1 MKQFKVIKAY
11 KALTKL
17 GQQDL
22 PIKLAFDLFKIK
34 QALQPQWDF
43 QLDEENK
50 LAANAKVNA
59 DGSVTF
65 DSPEAAEAFRQ
76 KLKEL
81 SNIDVDLKVKPVQI
95 PLSIPGLT
103 LSMDD
108 IDALDCFVQF
118 TTNQKGGN

>member
-43 QLDEENK
+43 QVDEENK
-50 LAANAKVNA
+50 LTTSAKVNP
-59 DGSVTF
+59 DGTVSF
-65 DSPEAAEAFRQ
+65 DSPEAADAFRQ
-76 KLKEL
+76 KLKDL
-81 SNIDVDLKVKPVQI
+81 SDIDVDLKITPARI

>member
-1 MKQFKVIKAY
+1 MKQAAIIKAY
-11 KALTKL
+11 RAINKL
-17 GQQDL
+17 GRQDL

-43 QLDEENK
+43 QVDEENK
-50 LAANAKVNA
+50 LAVNAKVNA

-81 SNIDVDLKVKPVQI
+81 SDIDVDLKITPARI

>member
-1 MKQFKVIKAY
+1 MKQFKIIKAY

-22 PIKLAFDLFKIK
+22 PIRLAFDLFKIK

-50 LAANAKVNA
+50 LAASAKVSA

-76 KLKEL
+76 KL
-81 SNIDVDLKVKPVQI
+81 SDIDVDLKITPARI

-108 IDALDCFVQF
+108 IDALACFVHF
-118 TTNQKGGN
+118 TTHQKGGN

>member
-1 MKQFKVIKAY
+1 MKQFKIIKAY

-43 QLDEENK
+43 QVDEETK
-50 LAANAKVNA
+50 LTASAKINA

-65 DSPEAAEAFRQ
+65 ESPEAAAAFRQ
-76 KLKEL
+76 RLKEL
-81 SNIDVDLKVKPVQI
+81 SDIDVDLKVKPVQI

-108 IDALDCFVQF
+108 VDALDCFVQF

>member
-1 MKQFKVIKAY
+1 MKQFRIIKAY

-22 PIKLAFDLFKIK
+22 PIRLAFDLFKIK

-50 LAANAKVNA
+50 LTASAKVNA

-65 DSPEAAEAFRQ
+65 DTPEAAEMFRQ
-76 KLKEL
+76 KLKDL
-81 SNIDVDLKVKPVQI
+81 SDIDVDLKITPARI

-103 LSMDD
+103 LSSDD

>member
-34 QALQPQWDF
+34 KALQPQWDF
-43 QLDEENK
+43 QADEEAK
-50 LAANAKVNA
+50 MTTGAKVNA

-65 DSPEAAEAFRQ
+65 ETPEAADAFRQ
-76 KLKEL
+76 RLREL
-81 SNIDVDLKVKPVQI
+81 SDIDVDLKIKPVQI
-95 PLSIPGLT
+95 PLSLPGLT

-108 IDALDCFVQF
+108 VDALDCFVQF

>member
-1 MKQFKVIKAY
+1 MKQAAIIKAY
-11 KALTKL
+11 RAINKL

-43 QLDEENK
+43 QVDEENK
-50 LAANAKVNA
+50 LAVNAKVNA

-81 SNIDVDLKVKPVQI
+81 SDIDVDLKITPARI

>member
-1 MKQFKVIKAY
+1 MKQFRIIKAY

-22 PIKLAFDLFKIK
+22 PIRLAFDLFKIK

-50 LAANAKVNA
+50 LTASAKVNA

-65 DSPEAAEAFRQ
+65 DTPEASAAFRQ
-76 KLKEL
+76 RLKEL
-81 SNIDVDLKVKPVQI
+81 SDIDVDLKVKPVQI

>member
-1 MKQFKVIKAY
+1 MKQFKIIKAY

-43 QLDEENK
+43 QLDEEK
-50 LAANAKVNA
+50 KMTDSAQVNA
-59 DGSVTF
+59 DGSITF
-65 DSPEAAEAFRQ
+65 DTPEAAEMFRQ
-76 KLKEL
+76 KLKDL
-81 SNIDVDLKVKPVQI
+81 SDIDVDLKITPARI

>member
-1 MKQFKVIKAY
+1 MKQFRIIKAY

-50 LAANAKVNA
+50 LTASAKVNA

-65 DSPEAAEAFRQ
+65 DTPEAADMFRQ
-76 KLKEL
+76 KLKDL
-81 SNIDVDLKVKPVQI
+81 SDIDVDLKVKPVQI

>member
-11 KALTKL
+11 KALIKL

-43 QLDEENK
+43 QVDEEAK
-50 LAANAKVNA
+50 LTTGTKVNA

-65 DSPEAAEAFRQ
+65 ESPEAAAAFRQ
-76 KLKEL
+76 RLKEL
-81 SNIDVDLKVKPVQI
+81 SDIDVDMKIKPVQI
-95 PLSIPGLT
+95 PLSTPGLT

-108 IDALDCFVQF
+108 VDALDCFVQF
-118 TTNQKGGN
+118 TTTQKGGN

>member
-1 MKQFKVIKAY
+1 MKQFRIIKAY
-11 KALTKL
+11 KALIKL

-43 QLDEENK
+43 QVDEETK
-50 LAANAKVNA
+50 LTASAKINA

-65 DSPEAAEAFRQ
+65 ESPEAAAAFRQ
-76 KLKEL
+76 RLKEL
-81 SNIDVDLKVKPVQI
+81 SDIDVDLKVKPVQI

-108 IDALDCFVQF
+108 VDALDCFVQF

>member
-1 MKQFKVIKAY
+1 MKQFRIIKAY

-22 PIKLAFDLFKIK
+22 PIRLAFDLFKIK

-43 QLDEENK
+43 QLDEESK
-50 LAANAKVNA
+50 LTANAKVNA

-65 DSPEAAEAFRQ
+65 DTPEAAEMFRQ
-76 KLKEL
+76 RLKDL
-81 SNIDVDLKVKPVQI
+81 SDIDVDMKITPARI

>member
-11 KALTKL
+11 KALIKL

-43 QLDEENK
+43 QVDEEAK
-50 LAANAKVNA
+50 LTTGTKVNA

-65 DSPEAAEAFRQ
+65 ESPEAAAAFRQ
-76 KLKEL
+76 RLKEL
-81 SNIDVDLKVKPVQI
+81 SDIDVDMKIKPVQI
-95 PLSIPGLT
+95 PLSTPGLT

-108 IDALDCFVQF
+108 VDALDCYVQF
-118 TTNQKGGN
+118 TTTQKGGN

>member
-81 SNIDVDLKVKPVQI
+81 SDIDVDLKVKPVQI
-95 PLSIPGLT
+95 PISIPGLT

-108 IDALDCFVQF
+108 VDALDCFVQF

>member
-1 MKQFKVIKAY
+1 MKQFRIIKAY
-11 KALTKL
+11 KALIKL

-22 PIKLAFDLFKIK
+22 PIRLAFDLFKIK

-50 LAANAKVNA
+50 LAASAKVNA
-59 DGSVTF
+59 DGSITF
-65 DSPEAAEAFRQ
+65 ETQEAAAAFRQ
-76 KLKEL
+76 RLKEL
-81 SNIDVDLKVKPVQI
+81 SDIDVDLKVKPVQI
-95 PLSIPGLT
+95 PISIPGLT

-108 IDALDCFVQF
+108 VDALDCFVQF

>member
-65 DSPEAAEAFRQ
+65 DSPETAEAFRQ

-81 SNIDVDLKVKPVQI
+81 SDIDVDLKITPARI

>member
-1 MKQFKVIKAY
+1 MKQFKVIRAY

-34 QALQPQWDF
+34 QTLQPQWDF
-43 QLDEENK
+43 QVDEENRMT
-50 LAANAKVNA
+50 AGANVNA
-59 DGSVTF
+59 EGSVVF
-65 DSPEAAEAFRQ
+65 ESPAEAETFRQ
-76 KLKEL
+76 RLKEI
-81 SNIDVDLKVKPVQI
+81 SAMDVDLKVKPVPVPI
-95 PLSIPGLT
+95 SIPGLT

>member
-1 MKQFKVIKAY
+1 MKQFRIIKAY

-22 PIKLAFDLFKIK
+22 PIRLAFDLFKIK
-34 QALQPQWDF
+34 QALQPQRDF
-43 QLDEENK
+43 QLNEENK
-50 LAANAKVNA
+50 LTANAKINA

-65 DSPEAAEAFRQ
+65 DTPEAAEMFRQ
-76 KLKEL
+76 KLKDL
-81 SNIDVDLKVKPVQI
+81 SDIDVDLKITPARI

>member
-1 MKQFKVIKAY
+1 MKQFRIIKAY

-22 PIKLAFDLFKIK
+22 PIRLAFDLFKIK

-50 LAANAKVNA
+50 LTASAKVNA

-65 DSPEAAEAFRQ
+65 DTPEAAEMFRQ
-76 KLKEL
+76 RLKDL
-81 SNIDVDLKVKPVQI
+81 SDIDVDLKVKPVQI

>member
-1 MKQFKVIKAY
+1 MKQFRIIKAY

-22 PIKLAFDLFKIK
+22 PIRLAFDLFKIK

-50 LAANAKVNA
+50 LTASAKVNA

-65 DSPEAAEAFRQ
+65 DTPEAADMFRQ
-76 KLKEL
+76 KLKDL
-81 SNIDVDLKVKPVQI
+81 SDIDVDLKITPVRI

>member
-1 MKQFKVIKAY
+1 MKQFRIIKAY
-11 KALTKL
+11 KALIKL

-43 QLDEENK
+43 QVDEEAK
-50 LAANAKVNA
+50 LTTGTKVNA

-65 DSPEAAEAFRQ
+65 ESPEAAAAFRQ
-76 KLKEL
+76 RLKEL
-81 SNIDVDLKVKPVQI
+81 SDIDVDLKIKPVQI
-95 PLSIPGLT
+95 PLSTPGLT

-108 IDALDCFVQF
+108 VDALDCFVQF
-118 TTNQKGGN
+118 TTTQKGGN

>member
-43 QLDEENK
+43 QVDEETK
-50 LAANAKVNA
+50 LAAGAKVSD

-65 DSPEAAEAFRQ
+65 ESPEAAAAFRQ
-76 KLKEL
+76 RVNEL
-81 SNIDVDLKVKPVQI
+81 GDIDVDLKVKPVQI

-108 IDALDCFVQF
+108 VDALDCFVQF
-118 TTNQKGGN
+118 TTTQKGGN

>member
-1 MKQFKVIKAY
+1 MKQFRIIKAY

-50 LAANAKVNA
+50 LTASAKVNA

-65 DSPEAAEAFRQ
+65 DTPEAAEMFRQ
-76 KLKEL
+76 KLKDL
-81 SNIDVDLKVKPVQI
+81 SDIDVDLKITPARI

>member
-1 MKQFKVIKAY
+1 MKQFRIIKAY
-11 KALTKL
+11 KALIKL

-43 QLDEENK
+43 QVDEENK
-50 LAANAKVNA
+50 LAVNAKVNA

-81 SNIDVDLKVKPVQI
+81 SDIDVDLKITPARI

>member
-1 MKQFKVIKAY
+1 MKQATIIKAY
-11 KALTKL
+11 RAINKL

-22 PIKLAFDLFKIK
+22 PIKLAFDLFQIK
-34 QALQPQWDF
+34 RALQPHWDF

-50 LAANAKVNA
+50 LTASAKVNA

-81 SNIDVDLKVKPVQI
+81 SDIDVDLKITPARI

>member
-81 SNIDVDLKVKPVQI
+81 SDIDVDLKVKPVQI
-95 PLSIPGLT
+95 PISIHGLT

-108 IDALDCFVQF
+108 VDALDCFVQF

>member
-1 MKQFKVIKAY
+1 MKQFKIIKAY

-43 QLDEENK
+43 QVDEENK
-50 LAANAKVNA
+50 LAVNAKVNA

-81 SNIDVDLKVKPVQI
+81 SDIDVDLKITPARI

>member
-1 MKQFKVIKAY
+1 MKQFRIIKAY

-22 PIKLAFDLFKIK
+22 PIRLAFDLFKIK

-50 LAANAKVNA
+50 LTASAKVNA

-65 DSPEAAEAFRQ
+65 ETQEAAAAFRQ
-76 KLKEL
+76 RLKEL
-81 SNIDVDLKVKPVQI
+81 SDIDVDLKVKPVQI
-95 PLSIPGLT
+95 PISIPGLT

>member
-1 MKQFKVIKAY
+1 MKQFRIIKAY

-22 PIKLAFDLFKIK
+22 PIRLAFDLFKIK

-50 LAANAKVNA
+50 LTASAKVNA

-65 DSPEAAEAFRQ
+65 DTPEAAEMFRQ
-76 KLKEL
+76 KLKDL
-81 SNIDVDLKVKPVQI
+81 SDIDVDLKVTPVRI

>member
-1 MKQFKVIKAY
+1 MKQSTVIKAY
-11 KALTKL
+11 KALIKL

-43 QLDEENK
+43 QVDEENK
-50 LAANAKVNA
+50 LAANAKINS

-65 DSPEAAEAFRQ
+65 DTPEAAEAFRK
-76 KLKEL
+76 KLREL
-81 SNIDVDLKVKPVQI
+81 GDIDVDLNVKPVQI

-118 TTNQKGGN
+118 TTNKKGG